1 MKEFFNNLLL
11 YFQFFTRIPINKCLK
26 CEKENFRDGAFFFP
40 VVGLFIG
47 SVQWGIYKL
56 LNPIFPATIIAVIV
70 LIVPVILT
78 GGLHQDGLGDT
89 FDGFFCFKGEKEK
102 LLEVMKDSR
111 IGTYACIAIIADML
125 LRFAAITTIIQSG
138 MTYILIAAPIIGRLS
153 VVYICNIGKPAKK
166 ISSAN
171 IYIQNI
177 GIKGLILSIII
188 TILFLFKFIEIK
200 YLLILI
206 VGALIVSTLFNMLCN
221 NKIGGLNGDTLGC
234 NYEMVDVFTMLL
246 YIALFIK

>member
-78 GGLHQDGLGDT
+78 GGDRKSTRLNSSHANISYAV
-89 FDGFFCFKGEKEK
+89 FCLKK
-102 LLEVMKDSR
+102 
-111 IGTYACIAIIADML
+111 
-125 LRFAAITTIIQSG
+125 
-138 MTYILIAAPIIGRLS
+138 
-153 VVYICNIGKPAKK
+153 KK
-166 ISSAN
+166 I
-171 IYIQNI
+171 
-177 GIKGLILSIII
+177 
-188 TILFLFKFIEIK
+188 
-200 YLLILI
+200 
-206 VGALIVSTLFNMLCN
+206 
-221 NKIGGLNGDTLGC
+221 
-234 NYEMVDVFTMLL
+234 
-246 YIALFIK
+246 